1 MHLLSQYDIDG
12 NGYIEPEEMV
22 LFLNSVFKV
31 LYETQPG
38 VAQQIGVSPEELA
51 VTTAQQCFAEADL
64 DDDGRL
70 SLSEFKKYFASNS
83 GGLQGVVGAA
93 AGVGAAAARVGESRA
108 AAAAEAASA
117 SAAAPQISL
126 DTVKEVTTLGR
137 RSVDEVLEIFASAA
151 NEEGVLSRDAFYAAF
166 SDIMGALDPQEL
178 ELAQVIV
185 PRLYD
190 IFDQN
195 GDGVVDFAELSAG
208 LTVLCGGS
216 REDKVKAAFDLVRRN
231 TTTAATMVVMCAHAP
246 CLVTLSL
253 ALSLSRAT
261 V

>member
-1 MHLLSQYDIDG
+1 MRLLSQYDIDG

-108 AAAAEAASA
+108 AAAASASA

-231 TTTAATMVVMCAHAP
+231 TTTAATMVAMCAHAP
-246 CLVTLSL
+246 CSRPPSLTLSP
-253 ALSLSRAT
+253 SRAT

>member
-1 MHLLSQYDIDG
+1 MRLLSQYDIDG

-93 AGVGAAAARVGESRA
+93 AGVGAAAARVGESR
-108 AAAAEAASA
+108 
-117 SAAAPQISL
+117 AAAPQISL

-231 TTTAATMVVMCAHAP
+231 TTTAATMVAMCAHAP
-246 CLVTLSL
+246 CSRPPSLTLSP
-253 ALSLSRAT
+253 SRAT